1 MKVEYDAKRD
11 LLYLLLAPEGKK
23 AARTET
29 VAPGVH
35 VDFDRDGKIIGIEVV
50 EASSVVGTDPSLE
63 VALRPAS

>member
-11 LLYLLLAPEGKK
+11 ILYLLLAPEGKR

-50 EASSVVGTDPSLE
+50 EASSVVGADPSLE

>member
-23 AARTET
+23 AAHTET

-35 VDFDRDGKIIGIEVV
+35 VDFDRDGKIVGIEVV
-50 EASSVVGTDPSLE
+50 EASSVVGADPSLE

>member
-1 MKVEYDAKRD
+1 MKVEYDSGRD

-23 AARTET
+23 AARTDT

-35 VDFDRDGKIIGIEVV
+35 VDFGHDGKPIGIEVV
-50 EASSVVGTDPSLE
+50 EASTVVGEHSSLE

>member
-50 EASSVVGTDPSLE
+50 EASSVVGADPSLE